1 MKLNLESLDN
11 KLAWETYRM
20 PQYDIAK
27 MRERTKAAPT
37 WLHFG
42 AGNVFRAFPAVLAQ
56 RMLTAGLTDTGVIC
70 CEPYDEE
77 LIDRCYKAY
86 DNLSVAVTLYSD
98 GRLKKEVVGSVAEAL
113 GLSADYDRVAEIF
126 AAPSLQMV
134 SFTITEKAYPL
145 RDNDKNLYPD
155 VTADM
160 KNGPAH
166 TTSLI
171 GRILSLCLH
180 RLHTCG
186 KPIALVSM
194 DNCQNNSMRL
204 RWSMM
209 EIAYAWKSAGLIE
222 DADLAYLSEQ
232 VTFPITMI
240 DKITPHPDAAIAK
253 QLMADGL
260 EGMMPFETEKGTFA
274 APYVNTEQPQYL
286 LIEDNFPVG
295 HPPLEQLGII
305 FTRSDIVLK
314 TAMMKACTCLNPN
327 DTTLAVYG
335 CLLGYKK
342 ISDEMQDKD
351 LVNLITRM
359 SEIEAMP
366 MVSDPGVLDPH
377 EYLHEALAVRYPNP
391 FMPDTPQ
398 RIATD
403 TSQKLAT
410 RFGVTLEGYYDSTL
424 PQYRVS
430 KLKYLPLALAGWLRY
445 LLGVDDNGEP
455 FELSPDP
462 NLDMLRGHLKGITL
476 GTAKISDDQLYPI
489 LSSKPIFGV
498 NLYEVGVAEKI
509 TEYFCELIA
518 GPGAVRQTLHKYC
531 GEDA

>member
-1 MKLNLESLDN
+1 
-11 KLAWETYRM
+11 
-20 PQYDIAK
+20 
-27 MRERTKAAPT
+27 
-37 WLHFG
+37 
-42 AGNVFRAFPAVLAQ
+42 
-56 RMLTAGLTDTGVIC
+56 MLTAGLTDTGIIC
-70 CEPYDEE
+70 CEAYDEE
-77 LIDRCYKAY
+77 LIDACYRAH
-86 DNLSVAVTLYSD
+86 DNLSLAVTLYAD
-98 GRLKKEVVGSVAEAL
+98 GRLKKEVVGSIAEAL
-113 GLSADYDRVAEIF
+113 TLGTDYDRVAEIF

-134 SFTITEKAYPL
+134 SFTVTEKAYPL

-155 VTADM
+155 VAHDM
-160 KNGPAH
+160 ENGPKG
-166 TTSLI
+166 TRSLI
-171 GRILSLCLH
+171 GRVISLCLH
-180 RLHTCG
+180 RMHTCG

-209 EIAYAWKSAGLIE
+209 EIAYAWKAAGLID
-222 DADLAYLSEQ
+222 DAELSYLSEQ
-232 VTFPITMI
+232 VAFPITMI
-240 DKITPHPDAAIAK
+240 DKITPHPDPKIAEY
-253 QLMADGL
+253 LTADGL
-260 EGMMPFETEKGTFA
+260 EGMTPCVTAKGTTY
-274 APYVNTEQPQYL
+274 APFVNTEQPQYL
-286 LIEDNFPVG
+286 LIEDNFPVD
-295 HPPLEQLGII
+295 HPPLEQLGVI

-335 CLLGYKK
+335 CLLGYTK

-424 PQYRVS
+424 PKYRVC

-445 LLGVDDNGEP
+445 LIGVDDKGEA

-462 NLDMLRGHLKGITL
+462 NLKMLQKHLEGITL
-476 GTAKISDDQLYPI
+476 GTEKVTEAQLYPI

-498 NLYEVGVAEKI
+498 NLYEVGVAEKV
-509 TEYFCELIA
+509 TEYFRELIA

-531 GEDA
+531 GDN

>member
-1 MKLNLESLDN
+1 MRLNLDSLQN
-11 KLAWETYRM
+11 TLAWENYRM
-20 PQYDIAK
+20 PHYDVAE
-27 MRERTKAAPT
+27 MAARTKAAPT

-42 AGNVFRAFPAVLAQ
+42 AGNIFRAFPAVLAQ

-70 CEPYDEE
+70 CEAYDEE

-98 GRLKKEVVGSVAEAL
+98 GSLKKEVVGSVAEAL
-113 GLSADYDRVAEIF
+113 KLTADYDRVAEIF
-126 AAPSLQMV
+126 AAPTLQMV

-145 RDNDKNLYPD
+145 RDNAKNLYPD
-155 VTADM
+155 VAADM
-160 KNGPAH
+160 ANGPAH
-166 TTSLI
+166 TVSLI
-171 GRILSLCLH
+171 GRIVSLCLH
-180 RLHTCG
+180 RMHTCG
-186 KPIALVSM
+186 QPIALVSM

-209 EIAYAWKSAGLIE
+209 EIAYAWKSAGQIDEEELN
-222 DADLAYLSEQ
+222 YLSDK
-232 VTFPITMI
+232 VAFPLTMI
-240 DKITPHPDAAIAK
+240 DKITPHPDAQIAK
-253 QLMADGL
+253 RLMDDGL
-260 EGMMPFETEKGTFA
+260 EGMMPFETARGTVA
-274 APYVNTEQPQYL
+274 APFVNTEQPQYL
-286 LIEDNFPVG
+286 LMEDNFPLG

-305 FTRSDIVLK
+305 FTCSDIVLK
-314 TAMMKACTCLNPN
+314 AAMMKACTCLNPN

-335 CLLGYKK
+335 CLLGYTK
-342 ISDEMQDKD
+342 ISDEMNDPD

-359 SEIEAMP
+359 TELEAMP

-398 RIATD
+398 RITTD
-403 TSQKLAT
+403 SSQKLAI
-410 RFGVTLEGYYDSTL
+410 RFGVTLQGYYDSTL
-424 PQYRVS
+424 PKYRVC

-462 NLDMLRGHLKGITL
+462 NLSMLKKHLEGITL
-476 GTAKISDDQLYPI
+476 GVEKVTEEQLYPI

-498 NLYEVGVAEKI
+498 NLYEVGVADKV
-509 TEYFCELIA
+509 TDYFRELIA
-518 GPGAVRQTLHKYC
+518 GKGAVRQTLHKYC
-531 GEDA
+531 GE

>member
-1 MKLNLESLDN
+1 MKLNLESLEN
-11 KLAWETYRM
+11 KLAWESYRM
-20 PQYDIAK
+20 PQYDIPA
-27 MRERTKAAPT
+27 MAARTKAAPT

-42 AGNVFRAFPAVLAQ
+42 AGSMFRAFPAVLAQ
-56 RMLTAGLTDTGVIC
+56 RMLTAGLADTGIIC
-70 CEPYDEE
+70 CEAYDEE
-77 LIDRCYKAY
+77 LIDACYRAH
-86 DNLSVAVTLYSD
+86 DNLSLAVTLYAD
-98 GRLKKEVVGSVAEAL
+98 GRLKKEVVGSIAEAL
-113 GLSADYDRVAEIF
+113 TLGTDYDRVAEIF

-145 RDNDKNLYPD
+145 RDNDKTLYPD
-155 VTADM
+155 VAHDM
-160 KNGPAH
+160 ENGSKD
-166 TTSLI
+166 TRSLI
-171 GRILSLCLH
+171 GRVLSLCLH
-180 RLHTCG
+180 RMHTCG

-209 EIAYAWKSAGLIE
+209 EIAYAWKAAGLID
-222 DADLAYLSEQ
+222 DAELSYLSEQ
-232 VTFPITMI
+232 VAFPITMI
-240 DKITPHPDAAIAK
+240 DKITPHPDPKIAEH
-253 QLMADGL
+253 LAADGL
-260 EGMMPFETEKGTFA
+260 EGMAPCVTAKGTIY
-274 APYVNTEQPQYL
+274 APFVNTEQPQYL

-295 HPPLEQLGII
+295 HPPLEQLGVI

-335 CLLGYKK
+335 CLLGYTK

-424 PQYRVS
+424 PKYRVC

-445 LLGVDDNGEP
+445 LIGVDDKGEA

-462 NLDMLRGHLKGITL
+462 NLKMLQKHLEGIKL
-476 GTAKISDDQLYPI
+476 GTEKVTEAQLYPI

-498 NLYEVGVAEKI
+498 NLYEVGVAEKV
-509 TEYFCELIA
+509 TEYFRELIA

-531 GEDA
+531 GDN